1 MGTNTDL
8 SQWVRRGRA
17 GGPSEPLNPRVV
29 KRQQALGSGLKPSLA
44 SQPPASL
51 PKKTKVFLQELP
63 RDLRVALPPH
73 GTREAASVLRRRFG
87 SQVRLALALLP
98 APAGVRTASAQ
109 GPRGSPGPRATLLPH
124 RVAAVSTQPWR
135 FCSASH
141 WAPGRAGLD
150 GKRSPVPAER
160 GPELGSSGSEMPDR
174 CGLEVR
180 PLWASLGPL
189 AGG

>member
-29 KRQQALGSGLKPSLA
+29 KRQALGSGLKSSLA

-63 RDLRVALPPH
+63 RDLHVALPPH
-73 GTREAASVLRRRFG
+73 GTREAAAVLRCRFG

-98 APAGVRTASAQ
+98 PLAGVRTTSAQ
-109 GPRGSPGPRATLLPH
+109 GPRGSPGPRTTLLPH

-141 WAPGRAGLD
+141 WAPRQH
-150 GKRSPVPAER
+150 S
-160 GPELGSSGSEMPDR
+160 
-174 CGLEVR
+174 
-180 PLWASLGPL
+180 
-189 AGG
+189 